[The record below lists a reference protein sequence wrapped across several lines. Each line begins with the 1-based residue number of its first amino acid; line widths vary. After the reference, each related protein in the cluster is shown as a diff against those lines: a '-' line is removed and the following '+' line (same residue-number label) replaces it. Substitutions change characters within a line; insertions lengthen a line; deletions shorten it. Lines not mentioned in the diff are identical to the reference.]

1 MDHLC
6 IKSIINKQEKK
17 KEKKKEERKGFKL
30 INK

>member
-17 KEKKKEERKGFKL
+17 KKKKKEERKGFKL